1 MSAAALYTPAVLGLA
16 TSLAD
21 FSCDGDWQHRGAA
34 RSPTCGSAIELG
46 LELDSNAA
54 ISRLGVKASACAIG
68 QAAAA
73 LFAQHATGQT
83 RAEINTGLQQIEAW
97 LAGGALPDWPGIGQI
112 AAARAFP
119 ARHGAVLL
127 AWRAALV
134 ALPG

>member
-21 FSCDGDWQHRGAA
+21 FSFGGDWQHRGAA
-34 RSPTCGSAIELG
+34 RSSTCGSVIELG
-46 LELDSNAA
+46 LDLDGNAA
-54 ISRLGVKASACAIG
+54 IGRLGVKASACAIG

-97 LAGGALPDWPGIGQI
+97 LAGGALPDWPGIDQI

>member
-21 FSCDGDWQHRGAA
+21 FSCGGDWQHCGSA
-34 RSPTCGSAIELG
+34 RSSTCGSAIELG

-97 LAGGALPDWPGIGQI
+97 LAGGALPDWPGIDQI

>member
-1 MSAAALYTPAVLGLA
+1 MSSRALYTPLVLGLA

-21 FSCDGDWQHRGAA
+21 FPFDGDWQHRGGA
-34 RSPTCGSAIELG
+34 RSATCGSAIEIGLDLG
-46 LELDSNAA
+46 ESAVIA
-54 ISRLGVKASACAIG
+54 RLGVKASACAIG

-73 LFAQHATGQT
+73 LFAQQAAGLG
-83 RAEINTGLQQIEAW
+83 RAQIQTGLQQIEAW
-97 LAGGALPDWPGIGQI
+97 LAGGALPAWPGFDLI
-112 AAARAFP
+112 AAAQAFP